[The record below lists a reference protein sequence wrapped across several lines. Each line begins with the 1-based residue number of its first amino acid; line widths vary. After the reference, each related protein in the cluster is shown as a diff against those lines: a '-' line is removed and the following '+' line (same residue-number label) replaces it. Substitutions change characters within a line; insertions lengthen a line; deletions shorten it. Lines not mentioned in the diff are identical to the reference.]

1 MPPVWPMM
9 HVTIMHPSS
18 SIQFHPVPGLIQAAG
33 LPGSQARLA
42 ALHSLAVT
50 SIWQPAIR
58 FMVYSVYVEV
68 SLRMAPLVGIAWQIL
83 AANFFS
89 ALRFLP
95 QTVSVDRKLERSS
108 QFEKSEVC
116 GQYANKPEN
125 DALDTSHK
133 CQWST
138 QPNATLKCWC
148 ALLILGDILTK
159 HHATM
164 ETPRFCLKH
173 PETCRKVGRP
183 NLGTQSHAVSR
194 CLGHR

>member
-1 MPPVWPMM
+1 MPPAWPRM

-18 SIQFHPVPGLIQAAG
+18 SIQFHPVPGFIQAAG

-83 AANFFS
+83 AAIFFS

-125 DALDTSHK
+125 DAPDMSHK

-148 ALLILGDILTK
+148 ALLILGDVLTK

-164 ETPRFCLKH
+164 EPPRFCLNH

-194 CLGHR
+194 CLGHG